1 MAEQA
6 ELAFVKNLVSVL
18 SAQPVTFANDFQ
30 QLPEHQLPKVQVLKV
45 DPVIVLCGNEVRTC
59 LRR

>member
-30 QLPEHQLPKVQVLKV
+30 QLPEHQLPKVQALKV
-45 DPVIVLCGNEVRTC
+45 DPANVLCGNEV
-59 LRR
+59 